1 MKFKIVTDSSSDVL
15 SLSKVPFEATPLK
28 IITDKNE
35 YIDNENLDVG
45 LMVND
50 LDHYKGKSSTSC
62 PNQNDW
68 LCAFGDS
75 QAVFC
80 VTITGTLSGSFNSAM
95 AAKTVYEEMYPERK
109 VFVLDSLST
118 GPEMFLI
125 IEKIE
130 ELILKEY
137 SFEDICKEI
146 TEYSKNTG
154 LIFMLQSMKNLANN
168 GRVKPIVAKMA
179 GILGIR
185 VVGKA
190 SDIGDLMPLDKSRGE
205 DKALESIVKRLE
217 EDGFK
222 RGKVRIA
229 HCFNKNGAE
238 KLKALIE
245 KRFNCT
251 DIKIYS
257 CRGLCSYYAEN
268 GGMLIGFEKTK

>member
-1 MKFKIVTDSSSDVL
+1 
-15 SLSKVPFEATPLK
+15 
-28 IITDKNE
+28 
-35 YIDNENLDVG
+35 
-45 LMVND
+45 
-50 LDHYKGKSSTSC
+50 
-62 PNQNDW
+62 
-68 LCAFGDS
+68 
-75 QAVFC
+75 
-80 VTITGTLSGSFNSAM
+80 M

-109 VFVLDSLST
+109 AFVLDSLST

-222 RGKVRIA
+222 SGKVRIA

-238 KLKALIE
+238 KLKELKE
-245 KRFNCT
+245 KRFNCA

-257 CRGLCSYYAEN
+257 CRGLCSNYAEN